1 MLGWGGRQ
9 LLQPEAEIVPM
20 LCRELIK
27 LLNKKS
33 LCQTGPYG
41 GDSDDEGDGD
51 DDADHDE
58 ALIDSVTECVTSI
71 AKCYGPDFGDYLPG
85 FLQAFTGYCREH
97 RPPLDRS
104 MGIGAV
110 AELVQTAGA
119 AAKSMPGV
127 VAQLQDLVG
136 VTLSCLADH
145 HEEVRRN
152 AAYAIGVLCLH
163 LAEALDSAVPS
174 VLVALQPMLARGGA
188 VADATVDNAGGALAR
203 IVVSRLG
210 EMQDK
215 AGSLAPLPWAEIV
228 PALMSTVP
236 IKEDFAENV
245 MVTEAL
251 LIVASHPCV
260 SVTPRASFCSL
271 QLALILQSCA
281 GKPRSSAVR
290 TVWR

>member
-1 MLGWGGRQ
+1 
-9 LLQPEAEIVPM
+9 
-20 LCRELIK
+20 
-27 LLNKKS
+27 
-33 LCQTGPYG
+33 
-41 GDSDDEGDGD
+41 
-51 DDADHDE
+51 
-58 ALIDSVTECVTSI
+58 
-71 AKCYGPDFGDYLPG
+71 
-85 FLQAFTGYCREH
+85 
-97 RPPLDRS
+97 

-110 AELVQTAGA
+110 AELVQTAGL

-210 EMQDK
+210 EMQVLMQDK

-271 QLALILQSCA
+271 QLALILQ
-281 GKPRSSAVR
+281 
-290 TVWR
+290 